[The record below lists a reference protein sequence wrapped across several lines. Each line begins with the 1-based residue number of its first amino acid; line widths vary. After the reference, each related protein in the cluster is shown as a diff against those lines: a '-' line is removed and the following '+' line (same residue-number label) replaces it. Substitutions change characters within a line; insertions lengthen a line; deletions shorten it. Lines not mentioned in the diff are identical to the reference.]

1 MPSTSLSPIN
11 THHVAPTK
19 RHNHGC
25 GARISRRLFAAGR
38 SRPCEIRLRATVI
51 TRHAGLPTTN
61 PTDVY
66 TKHAQPTIH
75 PQAHRRK
82 RHAKHF

>member
-1 MPSTSLSPIN
+1 VPSTSISPLK
-11 THHVAPTK
+11 HAPSCADQAP
-19 RHNHGC
+19 HHGC
-25 GARISRRLFAAGR
+25 GARISRRLFAPGR

-66 TKHAQPTIH
+66 TKHARPTIH
-75 PQAHRRK
+75 QAHGRK

>member
-1 MPSTSLSPIN
+1 VPSTSLSPIN
-11 THHVAPTK
+11 THQVAPTK

-25 GARISRRLFAAGR
+25 GGSSRRLFAPGR
-38 SRPCEIRLRATVI
+38 SLPCEIRLRPTVI

-66 TKHAQPTIH
+66 TKHARPTIH
-75 PQAHRRK
+75 PQAHGRK